1 MSIEQAINDLP
12 DDVPSQKLDLYGIS
26 AADLKRLVR
35 KLAAA
40 REALET
46 GVALEGC
53 ADCGCSPVMH
63 VVHLSHPYRPN
74 FLEVALTALDEME

>member
-40 REALET
+40 REALEHYADKHF
-46 GVALEGC
+46 GALE
-53 ADCGCSPVMH
+53 AKAIQ
-63 VVHLSHPYRPN
+63 
-74 FLEVALTALDEME
+74 VAKR